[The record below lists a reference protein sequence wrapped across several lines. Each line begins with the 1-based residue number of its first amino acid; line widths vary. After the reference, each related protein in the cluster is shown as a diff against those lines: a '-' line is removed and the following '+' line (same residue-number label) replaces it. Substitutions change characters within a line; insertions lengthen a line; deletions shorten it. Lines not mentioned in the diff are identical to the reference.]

1 MFPFQK
7 DLLSSFNLAK
17 IRIYLGIHLKE
28 ELTNLFWKLP
38 GYSLLTNRQS
48 RQECEH
54 FANG

>member
-7 DLLSSFNLAK
+7 DLPSSFNLAK

-38 GYSLLTNRQS
+38 WYSLLTNRQS